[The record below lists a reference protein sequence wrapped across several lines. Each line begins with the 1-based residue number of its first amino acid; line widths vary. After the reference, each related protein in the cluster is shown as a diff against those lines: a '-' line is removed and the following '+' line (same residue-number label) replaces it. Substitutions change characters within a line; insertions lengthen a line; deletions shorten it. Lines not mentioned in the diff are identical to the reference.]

1 MERVILP
8 LAKMKFYVSLD
19 IVAPTLMF
27 IKLFNVLIK
36 NRLVKMGISQLIIAC
51 RDVPDTTFT

>member
-36 NRLVKMGISQLIIAC
+36 NRLVKMGISQLIIAW
-51 RDVPDTTFT
+51 VSV